1 MPPRFLDAL
10 TGDTFDLD
18 IDPAMANEYGYTL
31 VKGSRTATITDSE
44 FYGAQDPAWLERER
58 LEKEGNFFHQ
68 IKKRPG

>member
-1 MPPRFLDAL
+1 MPPRFLDAI

-18 IDPAMANEYGYTL
+18 IDPAMATEYGYTL
-31 VKGSRTATITDSE
+31 VKGSRTAKITDSE

>member
-1 MPPRFLDAL
+1 VPPRFLDAI

-18 IDPAMANEYGYTL
+18 IDPTLANEYGYKL
-31 VKGSRTATITDSE
+31 VKGSRTANITDSE

-58 LEKEGNFFHQ
+58 LEKEGTFFHH